1 MSESEQKQI
10 IQKILK
16 AIYWVKFTDFQAK
29 NIISIVE
36 MEESATYKANEICE
50 FLRITKRDNRSEIAS
65 FL

>member
-1 MSESEQKQI
+1 MTTEQNQI

-16 AIYWVKFTDFQAK
+16 AIYWVKFSEYQAK

-50 FLRITKRDNRSEIAS
+50 FLRIPKKDNRSAIA
-65 FL
+65 FLLE